1 MLDPRC
7 TGQQPQSFL
16 STLFYGMSDRSL
28 HRNVKRDP
36 EWNIL
41 DAPIPKRKLTEEE
54 KKIVEKN
61 GSGTWHMFCC
71 EEDCFFASD
80 SSAID
85 ISTEYD
91 LRRSGYIFDCAQC
104 KTRKGVC
111 SQRCATH
118 LYECDACGDY
128 VCKNCVHEFSPLE
141 DEFRRACKCK
151 NLLEEEENVLFI
163 CPKHYRPCENCDET
177 KCFCDFKGASVKCR
191 ECEKMEEESEKRG
204 RPQRRI
210 IDDNDDNDEDGV

>member
-1 MLDPRC
+1 
-7 TGQQPQSFL
+7 
-16 STLFYGMSDRSL
+16 MSDRSL

-128 VCKNCVHEFSPLE
+128 VCKDCVHEFSPLE

-151 NLLEEEENVLFI
+151 NLLEEEEN
-163 CPKHYRPCENCDET
+163 
-177 KCFCDFKGASVKCR
+177 GASVKCR
-191 ECEKMEEESEKRG
+191 ECEKMEEESEKCG